1 MPPVNDTLSPQ
12 TMSPWSLSD
21 LVISGKPSTDTRQK
35 QKQTNKQLFKSFF
48 KRFYL
53 FIFRQRGREGERE
66 GEKPQCVVASHTP
79 PAGDLACNPGVCP
92 DWELKW

>member
-66 GEKPQCVVASHTP
+66 GEKPQCVVASHATP
-79 PAGDLACNPGVCP
+79 RPPTGDLAYMQARHVP
-92 DWELKW
+92 